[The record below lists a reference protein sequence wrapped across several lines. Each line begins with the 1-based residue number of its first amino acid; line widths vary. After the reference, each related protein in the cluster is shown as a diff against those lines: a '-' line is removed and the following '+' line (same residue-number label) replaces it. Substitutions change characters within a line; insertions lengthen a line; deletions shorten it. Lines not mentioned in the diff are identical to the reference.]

1 MGASPGYPIARR
13 ATIEAQRS
21 VAGAA
26 AAKPQLLCSD
36 EVWRKGRYRVVRW
49 CANKFFNRRY
59 RVVRWCAS
67 FANWLALQT
76 GALRQLPFGQLG

>member
-36 EVWRKGRYRVVRW
+36 EVWALEGRYLVVRW

-59 RVVRWCAS
+59 RVVRWRAS
-67 FANWLALQT
+67 FASWLALQT
-76 GALRQLPFGQLG
+76 EALR